1 MKVVGVKVNE
11 TGKVLYYDSNNLNL
25 KINLTVIVLDERG
38 LQFAKVVDFM
48 DVPDNSDY
56 EKIVRIA
63 TKKDYLQHLKNIED
77 ARVALEKCRSIVMK
91 NNLNMN
97 IIDATYNFD
106 KSQLL
111 FRFFLMKELILEIW
125 QRNWEQNLELELN
138 LDK

>member
-63 TKKDYLQHLKNIED
+63 TKKDYLQYLKNISD
-77 ARVALEKCRSIVMK
+77 AKSALDKCRELAEK
-91 NNLNMN
+91 NGLKMV

-111 FRFFLMKELILEIW
+111 FRFLADERIDFRSLA
-125 QRNWEQNLELELN
+125 R
-138 LDK
+138 

>member
-63 TKKDYLQHLKNIED
+63 TKKDYLQHLKNINE
-77 ARVALEKCRSIVMK
+77 AKLALDKCRELAEK
-91 NNLNMN
+91 NNL
-97 IIDATYNFD
+97 
-106 KSQLL
+106 SQSNVKMTLSR
-111 FRFFLMKELILEIW
+111 FRTKLKEFLEERGQYI
-125 QRNWEQNLELELN
+125 
-138 LDK
+138 

>member
-77 ARVALEKCRSIVMK
+77 ATSEDVAKASEIVEKFGVKVFNS
-91 NNLNMN
+91 
-97 IIDATYNFD
+97 
-106 KSQLL
+106 KS
-111 FRFFLMKELILEIW
+111 K
-125 QRNWEQNLELELN
+125 
-138 LDK
+138 